1 MNGDGQISRG
11 NKTLADHGDLKKIG
25 NSTPRYNFGLNLD
38 AAWKGFDLKL
48 FFQGTMKRD
57 YMPGSGSTMFWGAVG
72 YWQTNFFK
80 PHLTISAEKIRLI
93 R

>member
-1 MNGDGQISRG
+1 MYADLNGDGQISRG

-48 FFQGTMKRD
+48 FSKER
-57 YMPGSGSTMFWGAVG
+57 
-72 YWQTNFFK
+72 
-80 PHLTISAEKIRLI
+80 
-93 R
+93 